1 MAKNSMIMSNYSSIG
16 IVKVAK
22 RHTFTPIDNSVL
34 RDKELTNEALG
45 LLCRSLANVE
55 DWHTNIK
62 GAMSMSCDTKGGV
75 TRQIHHLQ
83 KCGYAH
89 LIVEKDANTKSV
101 LRKYYRIY
109 EEKQNIEISPVI
121 EFITAN
127 NEKITA
133 KKRQTDAERLMQ
145 EIGATDE
152 KEFIELLRAAKA
164 IRANFNV
171 SSDNDTMTVQPKAA
185 QVQTVVTPPHVE
197 IDFFAE
203 LTQDTEFL
211 ETMKTKYSVE
221 NDEITALIDCFKGNN
236 SAKKH
241 LVYSDFQKHFGN
253 WIPNGLK
260 ILATKNRPKK
270 QAGTGRTNTPSVS
283 KKEIIQEVGRYK
295 AMMEAANEHTKYSEY
310 KETVKNLIDWTEKAV
325 KYMNNEQ
332 ITRFEELKTDYN
344 TAGALKK
351 RLEKQIQDKANTP
364 LSTKTENLLTNL
376 SQTLNVR

>member
-1 MAKNSMIMSNYSSIG
+1 MSKFNSNSVG

-22 RHTFTPIDNSVL
+22 RQTFTAIDNATL
-34 RDKELTNEALG
+34 RDTTLTNESLG

-55 DWHTNIK
+55 EWQTNIK
-62 GAMSMSCDTKGGV
+62 GAMSMSCDTKGGI

-83 KCGYAH
+83 KNGYAH

-101 LRKYYRIY
+101 LRKYYRLF
-109 EEKQNIEISPVI
+109 EEKQNIEILPVI

-133 KKRQTDAERLMQ
+133 KKRQTEAEKLIN
-145 EIGATDE
+145 EVGATDE
-152 KEFIELLRAAKA
+152 NELIELLKQAKA
-164 IRANFNV
+164 IKDGAAV
-171 SSDNDTMTVQPKAA
+171 PSQAVQPQ
-185 QVQTVVTPPHVE
+185 QVQPRAAEVQTIVTPPHVE
-197 IDFFAE
+197 IDFFTE

-211 ETMKTKYSVE
+211 ETMKTKYNVE
-221 NDEITALIDCFKGNN
+221 PAEITALIDCFKGNN

-260 ILATKNRPKK
+260 ILATKNRTKK
-270 QAGTGRTNTPSVS
+270 QAGTARNTQTAT

-295 AMMEAANEHTKYSEY
+295 TMMEAANEHTKYSEY

-332 ITRFEELKTDYN
+332 ITRFEELKRDYN
-344 TAGALKK
+344 TGGALKT
-351 RLEKQIQDKANTP
+351 RLEKQLQGKVNTP
-364 LSTKTENLLTNL
+364 LSAKTENLISNL